1 MRSFLTVSLLNT
13 GMIKRVITHESIQA
27 KATTHFEIQEPGMY
41 LVSIANS
48 YRVGALYILQIG
60 DIAESCVVSTL
71 VLSTYFDVVATSYN
85 TFDIVARNANG
96 FVDISMLGTSQK

>member
-1 MRSFLTVSLLNT
+1 
-13 GMIKRVITHESIQA
+13 MIKRVITHGFIKAQ
-27 KATTHFEIQEPGMY
+27 ATTHFEIQEQGMY

-60 DIAESCVVSTL
+60 NMAESCVVSTL

-85 TFDIVARNANG
+85 TFDIVARNADG
-96 FVDISMLGTSQK
+96 YVDISMLGTSKK